1 VRGDFLRLGAGVGNR
16 IAAKQERDHR
26 HYVLPGFVRC
36 ERHVS
41 LDRDA
46 SFHSGTLVRDLRK
59 RGYGEL

>member
-1 VRGDFLRLGAGVGNR
+1 M
-16 IAAKQERDHR
+16 QERRVGRSAADGR
-26 HYVLPGFVRC
+26 SLVVRC

>member
-1 VRGDFLRLGAGVGNR
+1 MRALTVRKSARLRV
-16 IAAKQERDHR
+16 
-26 HYVLPGFVRC
+26 VRC